1 VRLSPI
7 FFRYVGRQFLIWFLA
22 VVLTVAL
29 IIVLFDTME
38 TIRRTAS
45 RPGVTFDVVLSMAFL
60 RLPDTLQRTFP
71 FAVLIGA
78 MLAFWRLNRNHELVV
93 ARAAGVSAWQFMM
106 PVIALAF
113 VIGVAYVG
121 IFNPFAAAML
131 QRYDTL
137 DARYNGGKS
146 NFVNLSENG
155 LWLRQATERGHY
167 VIHAPAVSNNAL
179 ELHRVVVFLFE
190 GEARFTMRID
200 AATARLEDGYWNLAD
215 VRLASPGAQPQA
227 VPEYRLKTDLTPENF
242 SESFAPPQTIS
253 FWALPEFIDILER
266 SGFPALRHRVYWNT
280 RLADPIMFCG
290 MILIAAT
297 MSLRLTRRG
306 GTTPLLA
313 AGVGVG
319 FATYFVSDVIF
330 ALGASARIPVGL
342 AAWTP
347 ALVAC
352 FLGAAAVFHL
362 EDG

>member
-7 FFRYVGRQFLIWFLA
+7 FFRYIGRQFLLWFLA

-29 IIVLFDTME
+29 IIVLFDMME
-38 TIRRTAS
+38 TIRRTAA
-45 RPGVTFDVVLSMAFL
+45 RPEVTFDVMLSMAFL

-93 ARAAGVSAWQFMM
+93 ARAAGVSAWQFML
-106 PVIALAF
+106 PVLALAF
-113 VIGVAYVG
+113 LIGVAYVG
-121 IFNPFAAAML
+121 MFNPFAAAML
-131 QRYDTL
+131 QRYDL
-137 DARYNGGKS
+137 LESRYNGGKS
-146 NFVNLSENG
+146 NFIDLSENG
-155 LWLRQATERGHY
+155 LWLRQQTETGQY
-167 VIHAPAVSNNAL
+167 VIHAPAVASDAVDL
-179 ELHRVVVFLFE
+179 RQVVVFVFE
-190 GEARFTMRID
+190 GEARFAMRID
-200 AATARLEDGYWNLAD
+200 AETAKLEPGYWRLVN
-215 VRLASPGAQPQA
+215 VRIVTPGAQPRT
-227 VPEYRLKTDLTPENF
+227 VPEYGLKTDLTPANF

-253 FWALPEFIDILER
+253 FWALPEFIAILEK

-306 GTTPLLA
+306 GTSALLA
-313 AGVGVG
+313 AGIGVG

-352 FLGAAAVFHL
+352 LLGAAAVFHL